1 VLIFITYLIVKLT
14 LDSILKEC
22 NRIATEHI
30 SQEHIRLIK
39 SRLMQLN
46 LEYQRGAID
55 EETYHKNESIIL
67 KDLNNILE
75 QRKEFN

>member
-1 VLIFITYLIVKLT
+1 LT

-30 SQEHIRLIK
+30 SQEHIRFIK

-55 EETYHKNESIIL
+55 EETYHKNEAKIL

-75 QRKEFN
+75 QKRGT